1 MIIISFPVL
10 AFTNTKSVIGDV
22 CVLRELEEEEEAEVE
37 VDVYTLATGAV
48 AGTTA
53 SFEANEAALLLL
65 TPMVE
70 YKASRKEPLA
80 STQCDSNTA
89 AISTFDVNRMIVD
102 LIHKQGR

>member
-22 CVLRELEEEEEAEVE
+22 CVLRELEEEEAEVE

-53 SFEANEAALLLL
+53 SFEATEAALLLL